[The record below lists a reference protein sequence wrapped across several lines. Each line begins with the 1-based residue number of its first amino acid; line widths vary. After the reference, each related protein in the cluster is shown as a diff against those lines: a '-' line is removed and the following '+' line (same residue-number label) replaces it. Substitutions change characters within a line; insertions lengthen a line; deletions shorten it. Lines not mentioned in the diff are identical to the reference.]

1 MKQMFIKVQI
11 FAIVVMG
18 FWSSL
23 VLIVNGAQLDM
34 IEHMGLCGYFGL
46 LDWHHTDTHH
56 ITETHSPGLIKNPPY
71 PFKVWYKNPLLIT
84 KKKYGRISH
93 TWPASHHALFLAVR
107 VTSWEP
113 QLVGWRACR
122 KPLDALLPLCPLTC
136 P

>member
-23 VLIVNGAQLDM
+23 VLIDREWCTVRYDRAYEFM
-34 IEHMGLCGYFGL
+34 WVFGL
-46 LDWHHTDTHH
+46 ARL
-56 ITETHSPGLIKNPPY
+56 IYSPGLTKNSPY
-71 PFKVWYKNPLLIT
+71 PLLQGLIQKSITNYKE
-84 KKKYGRISH
+84 KYGRISH

-113 QLVGWRACR
+113 QLVGWRAYR